1 MLTFLVNQK
10 NNEGFRV
17 VYVLRKCVK
26 TFTLEESKNLF
37 FFLTGSGFLR
47 RLCISLRTQRV
58 CEEQLRENGR
68 EPGRTYFADKFAVLD
83 FTEETFS

>member
-1 MLTFLVNQK
+1 MPNLIK
-10 NNEGFRV
+10 
-17 VYVLRKCVK
+17 KK
-26 TFTLEESKNLF
+26 ILEFETKALISIKEFF
-37 FFLTGSGFLR
+37 FFLTGSGFLG

-68 EPGRTYFADKFAVLD
+68 EPERTYFADRFAPLD